1 MSESFDKN
9 KIIDC
14 MFDPITGEILSQLEN
29 EGKESSELA
38 KVAEISESDL
48 QNKLAYLIEFE
59 FVTIKIED
67 KKTIYYADSDK
78 LAKII
83 ENNENF
89 DAAIDDL
96 TKMNSYLN

>member
-67 KKTIYYADSDK
+67 NKTIYYADSDK